1 MKKIIYII
9 FILSVLTLSACMP
22 MSGAENE
29 PEPDKAEYISVVALG
44 DYLMHMPLVESGR
57 QSDGSYDYSHIFT
70 ELQPYITDAD
80 IAVIGQETIFAGKE
94 KGYSGY
100 PFFNTPSDA
109 GKTLVNEG
117 FDVVLHAS
125 NHVMDKGVDGIEN
138 TIQFWNEYP
147 QVKIL
152 GINESAKDASVIK
165 TYVKDGISLGLLNYT
180 YDTNGLPVPADK
192 KYMVNVIDEEKI
204 KRDAHLAEKGTDFT
218 IAFMH
223 WGEENF
229 TEPSSEQKELAQKM
243 CDWGVDLI
251 IGSHPH
257 VVQGAEW
264 LEGKEGN
271 KTLVYYSL
279 GNFVSRQLEA
289 KNLLGGIAD
298 INLKIQNGEVSI
310 GEASLKPV
318 VTHYNKGSTDFCVYP
333 LEEYTEEQAKT
344 HGIIGYGKKWS
355 VETLEEILYN
365 TFEGFD
371 KKLIDYK

>member
-29 PEPDKAEYISVVALG
+29 PELDKAEYISIVALG

-180 YDTNGLPVPADK
+180 YDTNGNIKATPAGFDPAGVAFFRK
-192 KYMVNVIDEEKI
+192 KG
-204 KRDAHLAEKGTDFT
+204 R
-218 IAFMH
+218 
-223 WGEENF
+223 
-229 TEPSSEQKELAQKM
+229 
-243 CDWGVDLI
+243 
-251 IGSHPH
+251 
-257 VVQGAEW
+257 
-264 LEGKEGN
+264 
-271 KTLVYYSL
+271 
-279 GNFVSRQLEA
+279 
-289 KNLLGGIAD
+289 
-298 INLKIQNGEVSI
+298 
-310 GEASLKPV
+310 
-318 VTHYNKGSTDFCVYP
+318 
-333 LEEYTEEQAKT
+333 EEYQ
-344 HGIIGYGKKWS
+344 
-355 VETLEEILYN
+355 
-365 TFEGFD
+365 
-371 KKLIDYK
+371 